1 MGMYLWIN
9 QIIISH
15 MTKIDIL
22 MILGIFLVCELF
34 IIGIGS
40 VLNYLIYRWLVLLMD
55 FVEGDLTLFYGYLIL
70 LVIIITGIRII
81 VPNLKDLLKMI
92 MSILAFL
99 SILFYLYVRFIVKK
113 LPQNLPSSEY
123 PEFSIFLYSFL
134 TILYII
140 LLIIIPIYLSL
151 KTPKQEPSK
160 WGERLLKAI
169 TIINTPFIWMYEYI
183 PRIVTNWASTLLDI
197 GVFLFKY
204 RHNYKI
210 IATII
215 YVLPRLICGIALI
228 VEILYSKRIYYFYY
242 IIWLTFIPLCF
253 HYYLLMLQTESNRL
267 LEYFFK
273 LALGRLVKIDPLPL
287 NTIVTMD
294 IEQALV
300 RGEMIINPESTE
312 EDVKGMNT
320 AYAGCMNLLTELGK
334 ADIVMSI
341 YYKSLRETNL
351 KYIILISNWLY
362 LIGWSLAL
370 TICILNY
377 PV

>member
-1 MGMYLWIN
+1 
-9 QIIISH
+9 
-15 MTKIDIL
+15 
-22 MILGIFLVCELF
+22 
-34 IIGIGS
+34 
-40 VLNYLIYRWLVLLMD
+40 
-55 FVEGDLTLFYGYLIL
+55 
-70 LVIIITGIRII
+70 
-81 VPNLKDLLKMI
+81 
-92 MSILAFL
+92 
-99 SILFYLYVRFIVKK
+99 
-113 LPQNLPSSEY
+113 
-123 PEFSIFLYSFL
+123 
-134 TILYII
+134 
-140 LLIIIPIYLSL
+140 
-151 KTPKQEPSK
+151 
-160 WGERLLKAI
+160 
-169 TIINTPFIWMYEYI
+169 
-183 PRIVTNWASTLLDI
+183 
-197 GVFLFKY
+197 
-204 RHNYKI
+204 
-210 IATII
+210 
-215 YVLPRLICGIALI
+215 
-228 VEILYSKRIYYFYY
+228 
-242 IIWLTFIPLCF
+242 
-253 HYYLLMLQTESNRL
+253 MLQTESNRL

-351 KYIILISNWLY
+351 KYIILISNCLY